1 MPSPPS
7 GIPRQSENHDNVAES
22 NSSSPGSPLEP
33 SSREDLQKSL
43 GQNAIYE
50 NPHPHPPRWAKQPPT
65 RPSLA
70 PGISA
75 MARRPSFIDEEEDSI
90 ATATAADRSSK
101 ISSKETSVT
110 WMSLPKKG
118 QLAILTIAR
127 LSEPLTERSLAAYMF
142 YQLRFFDSSLPDST
156 IASQGGM
163 LTASF
168 AAAQFLTAVWWG
180 RAADTP
186 WIGRKRVLLV
196 GLFGTCV
203 SCVGVGFSR
212 SFAQALFFRAC
223 AGCLNGNVGV
233 MRTMISEIIKEK
245 KYQSRAFLLLP
256 MCFNIG
262 VVIGPILGGF
272 LADPITSFPHL
283 FGPDSVLGGKKG
295 VKWMEAFPYAL
306 PNVVSACFI
315 LVSALC
321 VVLGLDETHPAL
333 SNKQDYGRKLGN
345 WIFRFVARC
354 FHHNKRPSGY
364 EYTQLDDDNQDQI
377 QVELQPTST
386 STSTT
391 IHNHDHDHDHD
402 NNNDNDNAH
411 DQVSSQ
417 QDRDI
422 ESSPSPFPLREAAAA
437 TAAAPTNISLL
448 VVKLPFR
455 QIFTKNVL
463 LTLLTHHLLALHLS
477 AFNAL
482 IFLFLPAP
490 RSPNSHA
497 HLPFQ
502 FTGGL
507 GLSSERVGLATAII
521 GVLGFP
527 LQILLYPSVNS
538 KLGTLRSYKVFLP
551 FSVLAYAI
559 IPYLA
564 LVPDRAVL
572 VWPALTLVL
581 ALQVLSRTFALPSG
595 TILVNNCTP
604 HPSVLG
610 TIHGVAQSVSS
621 GARTVGPTL
630 GGYLL
635 GVGLGGNCVGAVW
648 WAAAGVAV
656 LNWVLLWFVFEGD
669 AGSSVG

>member
-1 MPSPPS
+1 MPSPL
-7 GIPRQSENHDNVAES
+7 SEQPYDTADQDVGEAAD
-22 NSSSPGSPLEP
+22 SSSGEVPGTLSSLRHDPTGNSKGNAHMPPDQYGNVISSSKRPDLRPNLSPT
-33 SSREDLQKSL
+33 
-43 GQNAIYE
+43 I
-50 NPHPHPPRWAKQPPT
+50 
-65 RPSLA
+65 
-70 PGISA
+70 
-75 MARRPSFIDEEEDSI
+75 RRPSFIGEEEDPIVGPSSPSSDGPSKR
-90 ATATAADRSSK
+90 ADAAP
-101 ISSKETSVT
+101 VT

-142 YQLRFFDSSLPDST
+142 YQLRSFDSTLPDST
-156 IASQGGM
+156 ISSQGGM

-196 GLFGTCV
+196 GLFGTCI
-203 SCVGVGFSR
+203 SCIGVGFST

-272 LADPITSFPHL
+272 LADPIDSFPGI
-283 FGPDSVLGGKKG
+283 FGPGSLIGGKDG
-295 VKWMEAFPYAL
+295 VRWMKAFPYAL

-315 LVSALC
+315 LTSALC

-333 SNKQDYGRKLGN
+333 RNRPDYGRRLGRYLVRLF
-345 WIFRFVARC
+345 IRRTDVE
-354 FHHNKRPSGY
+354 GYEY
-364 EYTQLDDDNQDQI
+364 EYTQLANNDQLED
-377 QVELQPTST
+377 QVEMQAITTDEARGSAPGSSSSQPILGDNTPAGASTGTST
-386 STSTT
+386 SSKP
-391 IHNHDHDHDHD
+391 
-402 NNNDNDNAH
+402 
-411 DQVSSQ
+411 
-417 QDRDI
+417 R
-422 ESSPSPFPLREAAAA
+422 A
-437 TAAAPTNISLL
+437 TANPNANVNASSNTNPTPEPKS
-448 VVKLPFR
+448 PFR

-463 LTLLTHHLLALHLS
+463 LTLLTHHLLALHVS

-490 RSPNSHA
+490 RSSNSHA
-497 HLPFQ
+497 RLPFR
-502 FTGGL
+502 FSGGL
-507 GLSSERVGLATAII
+507 GLSSDRVGLATAII

-527 LQILLYPSVNS
+527 LQILLYPSLNA
-538 KLGTLRSYKVFLP
+538 KLGTLSSYRFFLP
-551 FSVLAYAI
+551 FSVIAYTA

-564 LVPDRAVL
+564 LIPNQPLL

-581 ALQVLSRTFALPSG
+581 ACQVLSRTFALPSA

-621 GARTVGPTL
+621 AARTVGPTL

-635 GVGLGGNCVGAVW
+635 GVGLAKDCVGAVW
-648 WAAAGVAV
+648 WGVAV
-656 LNWVLLWFVFEGD
+656 VAVCNWCLLWVICEGGGID
-669 AGSSVG
+669 K

>member
-1 MPSPPS
+1 MLAPVYWERMPSPL
-7 GIPRQSENHDNVAES
+7 SEQPYNHDDQDVGETAD
-22 NSSSPGSPLEP
+22 SSSGGGPGT
-33 SSREDLQKSL
+33 SL
-43 GQNAIYE
+43 GASSKGNAHMSPDKDG
-50 NPHPHPPRWAKQPPT
+50 NVVPASR
-65 RPSLA
+65 RPALRPNMSS
-70 PGISA
+70 PV
-75 MARRPSFIDEEEDSI
+75 RRPSFIDEEEDPIVSHQEPSSPSSDDGPSKK
-90 ATATAADRSSK
+90 AGADAP
-101 ISSKETSVT
+101 VT

-127 LSEPLTERSLAAYMF
+127 LSEPLTERSLAAYLF
-142 YQLRFFDSSLPDST
+142 YQLRSFDSSLPDST
-156 IASQGGM
+156 ITSQGGM

-196 GLFGTCV
+196 GLFGTCI
-203 SCVGVGFSR
+203 SCIGVGFST

-272 LADPITSFPHL
+272 LADPIDSFPGI
-283 FGPDSVLGGKKG
+283 FGPGSLIGGKDG
-295 VKWMEAFPYAL
+295 VRWMKAFPYAL

-315 LVSALC
+315 LTSALC

-333 SNKQDYGRKLGN
+333 RNRPDYGRRLGRYLVRLV
-345 WIFRFVARC
+345 FRRRTDVA
-354 FHHNKRPSGY
+354 GY
-364 EYTQLDDDNQDQI
+364 EYEYTRLDNNDQHED
-377 QVELQPTST
+377 QVEMQAI
-386 STSTT
+386 TT
-391 IHNHDHDHDHD
+391 DE
-402 NNNDNDNAH
+402 ARGSAPGSS
-411 DQVSSQ
+411 SSQ
-417 QDRDI
+417 LTPGDNPPADTT
-422 ESSPSPFPLREAAAA
+422 SSGITVGTTSKPPAN
-437 TAAAPTNISLL
+437 TNS
-448 VVKLPFR
+448 KTSPFR

-463 LTLLTHHLLALHLS
+463 LTLLTHHLLALHVS

-490 RSPNSHA
+490 RSSNSHA
-497 HLPFQ
+497 KLPFR
-502 FTGGL
+502 FSGGL
-507 GLSSERVGLATAII
+507 GLSSDRVGLATAII

-527 LQILLYPSVNS
+527 LQILLYPSLNA
-538 KLGTLRSYKVFLP
+538 KLGTLSSYRFFLP
-551 FSVLAYAI
+551 FSVVAYTA

-564 LVPDRAVL
+564 LIPNKPLL
-572 VWPALTLVL
+572 VWPALTVVL
-581 ALQVLSRTFALPSG
+581 ACQVLSRTFALPSA

-621 GARTVGPTL
+621 AARTVGPTL

-635 GVGLGGNCVGAVW
+635 GVGLAKDCVGAVW
-648 WAAAGVAV
+648 WGVAV
-656 LNWVLLWFVFEGD
+656 VAVCNWCLLWVIYEGGGNGID
-669 AGSSVG
+669 K